1 MSAKEP
7 IRTEDLAR
15 LYDEHSAAVHRL
27 AYSLLSQQQEAEDLT
42 HDVFLLLQRG
52 GFDSDRSSIRS
63 YLLLLT
69 RSMGLN
75 RLNQRLNRRRI
86 LQCFRPGC
94 GQHDPVDL
102 HAIEARIHLERAL
115 AQLSTREQQI
125 LAMNYRENISQSTIA
140 STLDL
145 PLGTVKTIS
154 RRALLKLREAL
165 SPQQEG

>member
-1 MSAKEP
+1 VSAKDP

-42 HDVFLLLQRG
+42 HDVFLRLQRG

-75 RLNQRLNRRRI
+75 RLNQRRNRRRI
-86 LQCFRPGC
+86 LQCFRPGY
-94 GQHDPVDL
+94 GHHHPVDL

-115 AQLSTREQQI
+115 AQLSNREQQI
-125 LAMNYRENISQSTIA
+125 LAMNYRENISQCTIA
-140 STLDL
+140 SMLDL

-165 SPQQEG
+165 SSQQEG

>member
-1 MSAKEP
+1 MSAKDP

-42 HDVFLLLQRG
+42 HDVFLRLQRG

-75 RLNQRLNRRRI
+75 RLNQRRNRRRI
-86 LQCFRPGC
+86 LQCFRPGL
-94 GQHDPVDL
+94 DITIPLIFMPLRPVS
-102 HAIEARIHLERAL
+102 ISSGPW
-115 AQLSTREQQI
+115 LSSPPVNNRF
-125 LAMNYRENISQSTIA
+125 
-140 STLDL
+140 L
-145 PLGTVKTIS
+145 P
-154 RRALLKLREAL
+154 
-165 SPQQEG
+165 